1 MFSHW
6 LDSCYEHSLEKKSN
20 GVSFQIAR
28 KKHSPSPCSKMP
40 KSGQYSSNKEEEE
53 GLTFVYPYGASITV
67 QAPSCPILSTGPTS
81 YPVNHPIA
89 GVWQCPVQD
98 RYSAPQRQEG
108 SESNTLK
115 GPGRLLI
122 LGSMEIFGDIWID
135 EEENRKLCDVLFQW
149 LLNDSD
155 IALEEQVH

>member
-1 MFSHW
+1 
-6 LDSCYEHSLEKKSN
+6 
-20 GVSFQIAR
+20 
-28 KKHSPSPCSKMP
+28 MP
-40 KSGQYSSNKEEEE
+40 KSGRSCSSKETRGAEE

-81 YPVNHPIA
+81 YPVNCPIA

-108 SESNTLK
+108 SERDAFK

-122 LGSMEIFGDIWID
+122 LGSMEIFGDVWID

-149 LLNDSD
+149 LLNDSE
-155 IALEEQVH
+155 IALEEQVCMLKSPPST